1 MMLFVLDYFNRLG
14 KWIAFDLL
22 KTLNWLNVRLAC
34 NHSITGNT
42 LQLAVLT
49 PPRV

>member
-1 MMLFVLDYFNRLG
+1 MLFALDYFKRLG
-14 KWIAFDLL
+14 KWITFDLL
-22 KTLNWLNVRLAC
+22 KTPNWLNVRLSC

-42 LQLAVLT
+42 FQLAVLT